1 MVLALVGDSTT
12 TSAPTP
18 GLRPGLALPR
28 GGAPGLV
35 GSAALR
41 RLRTFTTSTTSTSF
55 TTVFLAATHQSF
67 VKRHESASLP
77 SCTRLRKP
85 DDLGR
90 NLRRRFALGV
100 DLCVRTAVERLAL
113 LLEQPHARH
122 GIVSCLQRAGYLGWR
137 RLLPVSRPRS

>member
-1 MVLALVGDSTT
+1 MVFALVGDSTMT
-12 TSAPTP
+12 RAPFPPSAADALGFRTRFFGATATAVSAPPSSP
-18 GLRPGLALPR
+18 GLRPGSVACPT
-28 GGAPGLV
+28 
-35 GSAALR
+35 SAFF
-41 RLRTFTTSTTSTSF
+41 FTAS
-55 TTVFLAATHQSF
+55 FLAATHQSF

-122 GIVSCLQRAGYLGWR
+122 GIAS
-137 RLLPVSRPRS
+137 